1 MELELAVRN
10 GTSTSS
16 TVGSGGGNA
25 TRQRRHYASLDPTS
39 MGVDVQ
45 VGPVMNLRSPDFD
58 NNRGVLS
65 SLNETNTST
74 KTEDS
79 TVQQRIFARQ
89 NEDDNRSES
98 PADRSDEDSQVAA
111 AVNSSSSSSDE
122 SPQTAADDEL
132 PPGWEKHE
140 GKFRGYFPFIE
151 FLPK

>member
-39 MGVDVQ
+39 MGV
-45 VGPVMNLRSPDFD
+45 NLRSPDFD

-151 FLPK
+151 FFPK